1 MPHVRKSIF
10 VVLFCYSYI
19 EVLNSQFCALKE
31 NLGMVYTARS
41 ITFKKQ
47 PIRRFRAKSVPCVCA
62 HKKIFEKVRQLYLKY
77 TQHKYLVDWTFSKKD
92 MMFQSQQKLR
102 GELWTLSL
110 KTSANK
116 FSLYGEY
123 E

>member
-1 MPHVRKSIF
+1 MPYV
-10 VVLFCYSYI
+10 YAY
-19 EVLNSQFCALKE
+19 LKKFQK
-31 NLGMVYTARS
+31 L
-41 ITFKKQ
+41 
-47 PIRRFRAKSVPCVCA
+47 
-62 HKKIFEKVRQLYLKY
+62 RQLYLKY
-77 TQHKYLVDWTFSKKD
+77 TQHKYLVNRSFSKKD